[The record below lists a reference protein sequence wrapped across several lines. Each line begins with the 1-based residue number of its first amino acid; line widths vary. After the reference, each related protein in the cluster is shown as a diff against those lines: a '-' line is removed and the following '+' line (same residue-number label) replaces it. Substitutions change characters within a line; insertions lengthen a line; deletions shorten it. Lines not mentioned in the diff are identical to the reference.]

1 MAKLLLP
8 CAENIVTQ
16 CIHFS
21 QQASIFRTIVNL
33 LTAKLQ
39 TKNDLVKNKRNRC
52 ISITLLASVLESRVI

>member
-1 MAKLLLP
+1 MAKLLLH

-16 CIHFS
+16 WVHFP